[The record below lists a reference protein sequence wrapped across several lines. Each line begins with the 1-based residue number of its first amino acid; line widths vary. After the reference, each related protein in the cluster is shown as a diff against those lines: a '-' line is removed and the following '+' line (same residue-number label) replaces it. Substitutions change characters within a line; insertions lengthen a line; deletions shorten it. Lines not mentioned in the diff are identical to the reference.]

1 MSFFTFFGGLIVTL
15 TPSVVSFV
23 FFIMSNNLL
32 IVFTLGGYVN
42 GTRDV
47 EQHSGV

>member
-32 IVFTLGGYVN
+32 IVFTLGGYVTAN
-42 GTRDV
+42 RDL
-47 EQHSGV
+47 EQRGK